1 VKLLTYCREVVVGGR
16 KFTIRE
22 PVNVN
27 DYRKLMDVQ
36 LRIWGMPDY
45 SEAVTY
51 HMIIAGHRNGGLAL
65 GVYNEDGEVVG
76 LAFGVPGYDNGLI
89 YLYSHL
95 LGVIPESRFQGV
107 GYELKISQ
115 RELALSKGYSL
126 IKWTYDPMQ
135 SPNAYFNICKFGVV
149 VRSFHE
155 DYYGELID
163 ELNRGMPSD
172 RFEAEWW
179 IKSAR
184 VAKVLNGE
192 VRHPSIDE
200 LDKLGAFT
208 ATKVRVVNDVTLI
221 ESIELSNKSDLVL
234 VEIPGD
240 LNYLKKVSL
249 NEAVK
254 WRLLLRKAFNYYI
267 NSMGYVVT
275 WFISFIDG
283 GVRRS
288 YYILWRRNL
297 REILR
302 GGFPWS

>member
-1 VKLLTYCREVVVGGR
+1 MTYCREVVVGGR

-22 PVNVN
+22 PVDVS

-36 LRIWGMPDY
+36 LRIWGMRDY
-45 SEAVTY
+45 SGAVTY

-65 GVYNEDGEVVG
+65 GVYSEDGEAVG
-76 LAFGVPGYDNGLI
+76 LAFGVPGYDDGLI

-95 LGVIPESRFQGV
+95 LGVVPESRFQGV

-149 VRSFHE
+149 VRSFRE

-163 ELNRGMPSD
+163 ELNRGLPSD

-184 VAKVLNGE
+184 VLKVLRGE
-192 VRHPSIDE
+192 VRSPSMDE
-200 LDKLGAFT
+200 LAKLDAFP
-208 ATKVRVVNDVTLI
+208 ATRVRVVNDVALT
-221 ESIELSNKSDLVL
+221 EDVELSNKSDIVL
-234 VEIPGD
+234 IEIPGD
-240 LNYLKKVSL
+240 LNYLKKVDLS
-249 NEAVK
+249 EAVK

-267 NSMGYVVT
+267 NSMGYVVA
-275 WFISFIDG
+275 WFTSFIDE

-288 YYILWRRNL
+288 YYILWRRSL

-302 GGFPWS
+302 GEFPWS